1 MWKLFILARITR
13 YVVRPTSSEYC
24 PAQPTEHVYNVT
36 QCPSQ
41 MNVVGHVC
49 ASHKKARLTPSRLP
63 NCYRLSTS
71 CTCPTV
77 RFKLRLYQS
86 LNNPHAQNRYKLEPC
101 SVTHYSA
108 NCSDEFYKNICL
120 VSKRFIS
127 YRSSSSF
134 NTENIFRRSLV
145 IN

>member
-1 MWKLFILARITR
+1 MLSRLLVTQIDVK
-13 YVVRPTSSEYC
+13 VVQPRTYNQIFSFTCSEYC
-24 PAQPTEHVYNVT
+24 PAQATEHVYNVT

-71 CTCPTV
+71 CTCPRV

-86 LNNPHAQNRYKLEPC
+86 LNNPHAQNCYKLEPC
-101 SVTHYSA
+101 SVTYYSA
-108 NCSDEFYKNICL
+108 NCSNECL
-120 VSKRFIS
+120 
-127 YRSSSSF
+127 
-134 NTENIFRRSLV
+134 
-145 IN
+145 